1 MVTSSQTEA
10 TLEQKGPEWALSVG
24 QGMRGLSQD
33 TSHSLRLLC
42 ICHLCKHQFAWSCLD
57 AVPSLSQLCPPTC
70 ILSLVTAAFFLAQ
83 SCSRAPGAR
92 AGAAVG
98 WEACWSGRQQKSQ
111 AISVCF
117 LFLVLASKQVCMH
130 HLWVEPGFLTA
141 LLLNPPGFKP
151 VKGTHVA
158 NVKP

>member
-1 MVTSSQTEA
+1 MFQGAKAETLRFRSKLILFPLTVLSHPPAMVTSSQTEA
-10 TLEQKGPEWALSVG
+10 TLEQKGPEWAFSVG

-70 ILSLVTAAFFLAQ
+70 ILSLIRAAFFLAQ

-92 AGAAVG
+92 AGAVVG
-98 WEACWSGRQQKSQ
+98 WEACWSGHQQKSQ
-111 AISVCF
+111 LFQSASSS
-117 LFLVLASKQVCMH
+117 LFLRVSKYVCTIC
-130 HLWVEPGFLTA
+130 E
-141 LLLNPPGFKP
+141 
-151 VKGTHVA
+151 
-158 NVKP
+158 